1 MSHFSTKDKA
11 PYFLKS
17 FLVYKF
23 VCARCNSCSNG
34 ETCHHFKSR
43 INEHVKKDK
52 KSNIY
57 KLLRN
62 NEECFSSF
70 NSDYFSVLDYTP
82 TQFQIKIKE
91 VIYIDWERPNL
102 NKQLNHLATTQ

>member
-1 MSHFSTKDKA
+1 MDLKIVFTSFKINKYFPDKDKT
-11 PYFLKS
+11 PHILKS

-23 VCARCNSCSNG
+23 VCARCNSRYMD
-34 ETCHHFKSR
+34 ETCRHLKTR

-57 KLLRN
+57 KHLQN

-70 NSDYFSVLDYTP
+70 NSIVFL
-82 TQFQIKIKE
+82 F
-91 VIYIDWERPNL
+91 
-102 NKQLNHLATTQ
+102 